1 MPVEKLLGASNWIC
15 ICLVPFPYTP
25 ITMAEGPAHFVG
37 HGPDHLSTTGPF
49 PEHRREW
56 KMTALD
62 KITAS
67 LAVENALNA
76 EKEYNTI
83 SEILETKDVLYRAII
98 FILDLPLLSPCLFLH
113 LPSYSK
119 AT

>member
-1 MPVEKLLGASNWIC
+1 MDLHLSSSLPPTHQLTVAG
-15 ICLVPFPYTP
+15 
-25 ITMAEGPAHFVG
+25 GPAHFVG
-37 HGPDHLSTTGPF
+37 HGPNYLSTTGPF

-56 KMTALD
+56 KTTALD

-83 SEILETKDVLYRAII
+83 SEIT
-98 FILDLPLLSPCLFLH
+98 
-113 LPSYSK
+113 
-119 AT
+119 